1 LLLFVVCACERHEEK
16 RTGNAHREVDV
27 AVMGVTARDTPVTT
41 EFVGQTQS
49 SRQVEIRARVD
60 GFLDKRVYT
69 EGSMVK
75 AGEVM
80 FRMDPKPFQ
89 AQLNAALGALAA
101 QRARLQVASDN
112 LARVKPLTA
121 QNALSEK
128 DLDDA
133 IGQEQAA
140 AAAVETAKAQV
151 EQAKLN
157 LGYTTISSPLTGLSS
172 YARVQEGAYVN
183 SLNSLLTYVAQT
195 DPIWVNFSISENE
208 VLRIRGETERGFY
221 RAAKDGYDVE
231 VVLADGSV
239 FPKRGRIT
247 FANADYNPQT
257 GTFLL
262 RATLPNPEAVL
273 RPGQFVRVIILGGV
287 RPNAVL
293 VPQQAVL
300 QGAKGHFVWVV
311 DAEGKARIRNV
322 QVGPW
327 HGDQWFIDSGLTPG
341 ETVVVDGVMRLS
353 EGVAVRVGEG
363 RR

>member
-1 LLLFVVCACERHEEK
+1 LFIYACERHEEK
-16 RTGNAHREVDV
+16 RTEREPREVDA
-27 AVMGVTARDTPVTT
+27 AVMTTAAHDTPVTT

-69 EGSMVK
+69 EGGMVK

-89 AQLNAALGALAA
+89 AQLNAAQGALAA
-101 QRARLQVASDN
+101 QRARLQVARDN

-151 EQAKLN
+151 DQAKLN
-157 LGYTTISSPLTGLSS
+157 LGYTIITSPLKGLSS

-183 SLNSLLTYVAQT
+183 ALNSLLTYVAQT
-195 DPIWVNFSISENE
+195 DPIWINFSISEND
-208 VLRIRGETERGFY
+208 VLRIRNETERGFY
-221 RAAKDGYDVE
+221 RLAKDGYEVE
-231 VVLADGSV
+231 IVLADGSV
-239 FPKRGRIT
+239 YPKRGRIT

-287 RPNAVL
+287 RPNAIL

-311 DAEGKARIRNV
+311 DKEGKARIRYV

-327 HGDQWFIDSGLTPG
+327 HGDQWFIDGGLSPG
-341 ETVVVDGVMRLS
+341 ETVVVEGVMRLS
-353 EGVAVRVGEG
+353 EGIAVRIGEG
-363 RR
+363 GRPQ